1 MWWRTWPLASQ
12 AGPKIY
18 SCNRWI
24 HAQQP
29 PLFKVTLVG
38 GQISHR
44 GAAIQPGPELWLG
57 KCAEWQGGKGITYRG
72 AGIPRKWDA
81 LRDTDGPGY
90 WEPGYTYDT
99 GPWLSGNGLHL
110 SQDKRDTHIWF
121 NNWRLR
127 CCQAVGGAQERQ
139 EYYYY
144 FLAMSCGMWD
154 LSFLT
159 RDGNFTPCLESTESE
174 PLGH

>member
-1 MWWRTWPLASQ
+1 MSSSLLYSRSHGLEGRSPTGVPLLSLAPSSGW
-12 AGPKIY
+12 AGVL
-18 SCNRWI
+18 S
-24 HAQQP
+24 
-29 PLFKVTLVG
+29 G
-38 GQISHR
+38 R
-44 GAAIQPGPELWLG
+44 G
-57 KCAEWQGGKGITYRG
+57 GGKGITYRG

-81 LRDTDGPGY
+81 LRDTDGPGH

-110 SQDKRDTHIWF
+110 SQDKGDTHIWF

-144 FLAMSCGMWD
+144 FLAMSRGVWG
-154 LSFLT
+154 LSFLI
-159 RDGNFTPCLESTESE
+159 RDGNFTPCLESTRVWTIG
-174 PLGH
+174 PLGKSHEYHLLWHVL